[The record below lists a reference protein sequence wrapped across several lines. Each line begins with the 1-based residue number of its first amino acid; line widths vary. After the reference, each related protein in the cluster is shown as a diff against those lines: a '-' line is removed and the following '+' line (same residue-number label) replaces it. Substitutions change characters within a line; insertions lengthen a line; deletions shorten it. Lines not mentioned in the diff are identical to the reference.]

1 MAPIEN
7 LQRSAGA
14 TSQMILLPGNDWTS
28 AEYFVTDGSGP
39 ALQSVVNLDGSFTN
53 LIFDVHKYLDAD
65 GSGTGTICV
74 SDEVEAAFEPLA
86 SWLRCNGR
94 QALLSET
101 GGSSDPTCLTY
112 MCSAIAYLNANS
124 DGEPDQGFA

>member
-1 MAPIEN
+1 MAPIDN

-28 AEYFVTDGSGP
+28 ALSFVTDGSGP

-53 LIFDVHKYLDAD
+53 LIFDVHKYLDSD

-74 SDEVEAAFEPLA
+74 GDEVQAAFAPLA

-124 DGEPDQGFA
+124 DGELSESLT